1 MMLGPEDKCL
11 PSSPPTQLLSLA
23 CSAGISLGRVS
34 VKRLAIIIQQ
44 AMFDLEFSL
53 LWTIAHPLGKYCT
66 NISI

>member
-23 CSAGISLGRVS
+23 CSTGILLGRVS

-44 AMFDLEFSL
+44 AMFDLEISL
-53 LWTIAHPLGKYCT
+53 LLTVAHPLGKYCT
-66 NISI
+66 NICI